1 MQNKTFRL
9 FVSSPFSDFKKE
21 RDVLH
26 KKVFSRVDKFC
37 NENGFSFQPIDL
49 RWGVSNEAQHYQ
61 KTLEVCL
68 EEVRACKHFPYP
80 NFLIM
85 AGDRY
90 GYVPLPYMIEKSEF
104 DKILEI
110 LKNNKE
116 KVLIKYEV
124 IKDEKGEVLSQKV
137 PKEIT
142 KLELL
147 EEWYKLD
154 ENQIPISYVLK
165 PRADE
170 YKDSENWKK
179 DQEELRIIL
188 QYAANK
194 IFDNKDNQEYLKYFT
209 SATEAE
215 VLEGILDYKNITPTQ
230 EKLIENKIVENSKLD
245 KEYVYGYIRT
255 IQNPTEKYIDSTKDK
270 EEENFLKQKAID
282 FKTNLT
288 NTLNKDKNILTS
300 SYDSIELYEE
310 NQLKEFE
317 EFIYKKL
324 INAIETQK
332 NKSNEISKIEQEII
346 EQKKFKDDKQKG
358 FIGREDTLSKIE
370 DYVLNYKTNEPLII
384 YGISGMGKSSLIAK
398 SIDNVSKLIPKNGL
412 IYRFVGATQNSTTIK
427 SLLISIC
434 DELAN
439 KNIIEKIKEYEYD
452 EYKFFKQINEI
463 LSNIEKPIVL
473 FIDALDQL
481 QSKDSLEWLPEIL
494 SEKLKI
500 VFSVLNDKK
509 YKEDTHYFN
518 ILKNKVN
525 SNNLID
531 ISNDSLESSK
541 EELVKN
547 LLSDLNRKIDDYQ
560 TKYLLDKWKEINY
573 SPLYLKIAIE
583 EVKHWKS
590 EDKTQK
596 LESSVESIIKE
607 YIQNL
612 SKIYHHEEILVNK
625 VFVYIHA

>member
-245 KEYVYGYIRT
+245 KDYVY
-255 IQNPTEKYIDSTKDK
+255 
-270 EEENFLKQKAID
+270 
-282 FKTNLT
+282 
-288 NTLNKDKNILTS
+288 
-300 SYDSIELYEE
+300 
-310 NQLKEFE
+310 
-317 EFIYKKL
+317 
-324 INAIETQK
+324 
-332 NKSNEISKIEQEII
+332 
-346 EQKKFKDDKQKG
+346 
-358 FIGREDTLSKIE
+358 
-370 DYVLNYKTNEPLII
+370 
-384 YGISGMGKSSLIAK
+384 
-398 SIDNVSKLIPKNGL
+398 
-412 IYRFVGATQNSTTIK
+412 
-427 SLLISIC
+427 
-434 DELAN
+434 
-439 KNIIEKIKEYEYD
+439 
-452 EYKFFKQINEI
+452 
-463 LSNIEKPIVL
+463 
-473 FIDALDQL
+473 
-481 QSKDSLEWLPEIL
+481 
-494 SEKLKI
+494 
-500 VFSVLNDKK
+500 
-509 YKEDTHYFN
+509 
-518 ILKNKVN
+518 
-525 SNNLID
+525 
-531 ISNDSLESSK
+531 
-541 EELVKN
+541 
-547 LLSDLNRKIDDYQ
+547 
-560 TKYLLDKWKEINY
+560 
-573 SPLYLKIAIE
+573 
-583 EVKHWKS
+583 
-590 EDKTQK
+590 
-596 LESSVESIIKE
+596 
-607 YIQNL
+607 
-612 SKIYHHEEILVNK
+612 
-625 VFVYIHA
+625 